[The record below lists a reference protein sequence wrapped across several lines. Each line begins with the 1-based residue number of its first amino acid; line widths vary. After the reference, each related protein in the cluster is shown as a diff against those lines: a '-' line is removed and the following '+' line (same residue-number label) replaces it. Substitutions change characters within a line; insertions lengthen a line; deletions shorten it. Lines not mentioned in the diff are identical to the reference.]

1 VSFLRGCE
9 DNPLPNGANG
19 DSDTILFAQSCNF
32 DDLCNLGDGLNE
44 IVPGGD
50 GNGGDGGNIII
61 VPGSSATLQKPQTL
75 VIVSL
80 FSVFVVVMTSFCK

>member
-9 DNPLPNGANG
+9 DNPLPNGENGG

-32 DDLCNLGDGLNE
+32 DDLCNLGDGLSE
-44 IVPGGD
+44 IVPGGN

-61 VPGSSATLQKPQTL
+61 VPGSSAALQKPQTL
-75 VIVSL
+75 LFVSL
-80 FSVFVVVMTSFCK
+80 FATVIALLSSLS